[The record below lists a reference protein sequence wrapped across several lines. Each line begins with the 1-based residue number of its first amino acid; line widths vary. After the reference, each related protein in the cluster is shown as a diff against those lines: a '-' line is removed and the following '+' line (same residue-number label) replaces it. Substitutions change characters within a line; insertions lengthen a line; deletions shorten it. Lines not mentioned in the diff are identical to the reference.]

1 MQSGGNT
8 PLHSRSSAHCL
19 PSAYAA
25 STVSLPSLVTT
36 SPARPASASR
46 VVGTS
51 GRRQS
56 WNDQPDGPTA
66 PRGRPSSS
74 RPSSREWA
82 SSPSR
87 SGSRE
92 MLGSGGDPETN
103 RDRAP
108 LHHATAASGASGSPR
123 LPVRP
128 QSARSRRL
136 SRDGTDD
143 SGGIV
148 GSPNARLTGLER
160 PFTASPGV
168 QRSRGRL
175 ASAQHHRR
183 VMSPSRPARAPIV
196 PIIVPSD
203 TAVLSGSDA
212 GASRSQ
218 RRPNSV
224 TAGAVLPTADTD
236 SLGNDGGEVP
246 VTLQQQRL
254 LSAHTGGSR
263 SDPYSECLVQGFVA
277 AGTPDAL
284 ALEVSLRQVMKLHA
298 LIQVRIDDMT
308 ATRANMIPAAPAA
321 LEAPVLQHLV
331 VLPDELD
338 DAIAAAGRRTFPL
351 GPRDPCVT
359 ATLLESTAE
368 FALVLVF
375 PTVIFDLFSA
385 ALFVKQL
392 WEQ

>member
-1 MQSGGNT
+1 
-8 PLHSRSSAHCL
+8 
-19 PSAYAA
+19 
-25 STVSLPSLVTT
+25 
-36 SPARPASASR
+36 
-46 VVGTS
+46 
-51 GRRQS
+51 
-56 WNDQPDGPTA
+56 
-66 PRGRPSSS
+66 
-74 RPSSREWA
+74 
-82 SSPSR
+82 
-87 SGSRE
+87 
-92 MLGSGGDPETN
+92 
-103 RDRAP
+103 
-108 LHHATAASGASGSPR
+108 
-123 LPVRP
+123 
-128 QSARSRRL
+128 
-136 SRDGTDD
+136 
-143 SGGIV
+143 
-148 GSPNARLTGLER
+148 
-160 PFTASPGV
+160 
-168 QRSRGRL
+168 
-175 ASAQHHRR
+175 
-183 VMSPSRPARAPIV
+183 MSPSRPARAPIV